1 MTKDMKLEQ
10 IFEITRIRQE
20 TKEMDQPRFRIEGVE
35 DAIAFFQREIASF
48 DREVFAVAV
57 LNVKSDIIAFH
68 IAHIG
73 EISSTIVHPREI
85 FKTAILNN
93 GARIIISHN
102 HPSQDCTP
110 SMEDLNVTS
119 RLARSG
125 KLLGIEVLD
134 HIIVSEVNSHSIRE
148 YNEELF
154 SV

>member
-1 MTKDMKLEQ
+1 MTNGMKLEK

-20 TKEMDQPRFRIEGVE
+20 TKEMKQSRIRICSSS
-35 DAIAFFQREIASF
+35 DAITFFQREIASF

-57 LNVKSDIIAFH
+57 LNVKNDIIAFH

-73 EISSTIVHPREI
+73 EISATIVHPREI

-93 GARIIISHN
+93 GAKIIVSHN

-110 SMEDLNVTS
+110 SREDLNATS
-119 RLARSG
+119 RLVKSG
-125 KLLGIEVLD
+125 NLLGIEVLD
-134 HIIVSEVNSHSIRE
+134 HIIVSEVNSQSIRDV
-148 YNEELF
+148 NENLF